1 MCVFM
6 DNVFKVKFALRGGH
20 VKFNTIQWTN
30 GKIRIIDQTLL
41 PIREE
46 YKDIETV
53 DELIEAIKSLRL
65 RGAPLIGVAGSYGA
79 AIAARECMS
88 INIYGEYVE
97 SLFLK
102 IKKIEESRPTA
113 INLKNCINRSKMI
126 INNILNENM
135 PEDKKILADSEFQSL
150 KLKIY
155 DALMKNA
162 IETHKEDERICE
174 QIGIYGNQIINDN
187 ETILTICNA
196 GSLATSA
203 WGTALAAIYKA
214 YESGK
219 KIKVYSCET
228 RPLLQGSR
236 LTAYELMKKG
246 IEVTTICD
254 NMAGFLMQ
262 QKKIDKIIVGADR
275 ICRNGDFANKIGT
288 YTLAVLADYHKIPF
302 YVAAPYT
309 TFDTKAKDMEDIP
322 IEERDADEVRKFQG
336 IQTAPTSVN
345 VYNPAFDKTP
355 NKLVSGI
362 ITEKGILM
370 PPFVESI
377 SKYLDQY

>member
-1 MCVFM
+1 
-6 DNVFKVKFALRGGH
+6 
-20 VKFNTIQWTN
+20 
-30 GKIRIIDQTLL
+30 
-41 PIREE
+41 
-46 YKDIETV
+46 
-53 DELIEAIKSLRL
+53 
-65 RGAPLIGVAGSYGA
+65 
-79 AIAARECMS
+79 
-88 INIYGEYVE
+88 
-97 SLFLK
+97 
-102 IKKIEESRPTA
+102 
-113 INLKNCINRSKMI
+113 
-126 INNILNENM
+126 
-135 PEDKKILADSEFQSL
+135 
-150 KLKIY
+150 
-155 DALMKNA
+155 
-162 IETHKEDERICE
+162 
-174 QIGIYGNQIINDN
+174 
-187 ETILTICNA
+187 
-196 GSLATSA
+196 
-203 WGTALAAIYKA
+203 
-214 YESGK
+214 
-219 KIKVYSCET
+219 
-228 RPLLQGSR
+228 
-236 LTAYELMKKG
+236 MKKG